1 MAAPVLV
8 DLGRV
13 HCLKAIEPEMAGQ
26 GFGVRIGCRYPPYL
40 TATNGRLFEPVVN
53 WIKRTE
59 GEGPLECSLPGG
71 LHGRCKLSVSGSGHG
86 WSAFSLN

>member
-13 HCLKAIEPEMAGQ
+13 HCLKAIEPEMPGQ

-59 GEGPLECSLPGG
+59 GEGSLECSLPRRVLAKQREPAHTSPMPMHCLG
-71 LHGRCKLSVSGSGHG
+71 
-86 WSAFSLN
+86 